1 MFCFSSFDKAGGF
14 WKFTDYYILALVL
27 GYPCMVNLWLCFY
40 VAVYQHFHNSFIFTT
55 IICVYSHLQQLCE
68 VVRGWPHGQAME
80 CGPRAPA
87 CSPEVLQCVGGVAG
101 VRTPTASE
109 LLHLYWVQMAPSSL
123 LPTPSFPKA
132 ALLVRT
138 EQRSDSGPWRRVFGF
153 CTGISCWGSLSQ
165 RPLLSLE
172 SCSNCWNFQHH
183 WWKMK
188 WYHHHP
194 VWQQDVVT
202 ILCSVRRKNILG
214 RFKKYRYAHTHL
226 LYKHM
231 CCSDVGKDDCSVN
244 VRVFASFYLGSRAQT
259 T

>member
-1 MFCFSSFDKAGGF
+1 MFTVTCSSSVRWSEAGH
-14 WKFTDYYILALVL
+14 Y
-27 GYPCMVNLWLCFY
+27 
-40 VAVYQHFHNSFIFTT
+40 
-55 IICVYSHLQQLCE
+55 
-68 VVRGWPHGQAME
+68 GQAME
-80 CGPRAPA
+80 VAQGPRVF
-87 CSPEVLQCVGGVAG
+87 PEVLQCVGGVAG

-183 WWKMK
+183 WWKMSDTIIT
-188 WYHHHP
+188 
-194 VWQQDVVT
+194 QFGSRDVVT

-214 RFKKYRYAHTHL
+214 RFKKYRYAHTL
-226 LYKHM
+226 II
-231 CCSDVGKDDCSVN
+231 
-244 VRVFASFYLGSRAQT
+244 QT
-259 T
+259 YVLFWCRKRWL